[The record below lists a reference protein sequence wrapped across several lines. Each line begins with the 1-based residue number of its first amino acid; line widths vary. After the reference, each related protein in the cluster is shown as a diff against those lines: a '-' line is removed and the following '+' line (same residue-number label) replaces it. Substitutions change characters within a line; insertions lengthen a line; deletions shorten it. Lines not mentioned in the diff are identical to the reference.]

1 MTNNKDDAEVV
12 PVCDYNDDGK
22 GGGSIKIII
31 IKIIIIIIIEII
43 IIIIEIII
51 IIIIEIIVSVMINAN
66 PATPLSPEC
75 NAVKCQEGTLGGI
88 KRETE

>member
-1 MTNNKDDAEVV
+1 MMQRFCLPVITMTMV
-12 PVCDYNDDGK
+12 
-22 GGGSIKIII
+22 
-31 IKIIIIIIIEII
+31 KIIIIIIV
-43 IIIIEIII
+43 
-51 IIIIEIIVSVMINAN
+51 IIEIIVSVMINAN

>member
-1 MTNNKDDAEVV
+1 MTNNKDDAEVL

-22 GGGSIKIII
+22 GGSIKIII

-43 IIIIEIII
+43 IIIIV
-51 IIIIEIIVSVMINAN
+51 IIEIIVSVMINAN

>member
-22 GGGSIKIII
+22 GGGSIKLII
-31 IKIIIIIIIEII
+31 IKIIIIIIIK

-51 IIIIEIIVSVMINAN
+51 IVIIEIIVSVMINAN

>member
-1 MTNNKDDAEVV
+1 MTNNKDDAEVL

-22 GGGSIKIII
+22 GGSIKIII

-43 IIIIEIII
+43 IIIIIII
-51 IIIIEIIVSVMINAN
+51 IVEIIVSVMINAN